1 MIFEFDSLELS
12 SVRYGGHAGSK
23 LGVVINGENWL
34 LKFPQSTRTFARK
47 VDMSYSTSPLSEYI
61 GSHIYEL
68 IGIPVHDTL
77 LGIRDERVVVACKD
91 FTEDGSIY
99 RLDDF
104 NAISNDYVSG
114 LDEKLSYATSTS
126 DTHTQSLDE
135 IIIIMDN
142 NPSFLK
148 MPVLKDRF
156 WDMFVADALIGNN
169 DRNSGN
175 WGLLY
180 NKLTGETTV
189 APVFDN
195 GSSFNNNTSEK
206 RIEHILNDKD
216 AFFQSAYATRRSFFL
231 GADGKKLNPFAYI
244 ESMSND
250 DCSRALLRVVP
261 NIDTDSVRE
270 MIESI
275 PSEWNGIQVIS
286 DARKEFYCQCVEY
299 RYEKSLYPCFLKAKE
314 LEQQGKLESDSF
326 VRREDDDLEL

>member
-1 MIFEFDSLELS
+1 MIFEFDGLELS

-23 LGVVINGENWL
+23 LGVVINGENWF

-77 LGIRDERVVVACKD
+77 LGIRDGRVVVACKD
-91 FTEDGSIY
+91 FTGDSSIC

-114 LDEKLSYATSTS
+114 LDEKLSQVTSTS
-126 DTHTQSLDE
+126 DTHAQSLDE
-135 IIIIMDN
+135 ITVIMEN

-148 MPVLKDRF
+148 IPALKDHF
-156 WDMFVADALIGNN
+156 WDMFVVDALIGNN

-180 NKLTGETTV
+180 NKLTGESSV

-195 GSSFNNNTSEK
+195 GSSFNNNTDEK
-206 RIEHILNDKD
+206 RIEHSLNDKD
-216 AFFQSAYATRRSFFL
+216 VFFQSAYATRRSFFL

-244 ESMSND
+244 ESMKND
-250 DCSRALLRVVP
+250 DCNRALLRVVP
-261 NIDTDSVRE
+261 NIDTNSIRE

-275 PSEWNGIQVIS
+275 PSEWNGIQIIS
-286 DARKEFYCQCVEY
+286 DNRKEFYCQCVEY

-314 LEQQGKLESDSF
+314 LEQQGQLESDSF